1 VKIQDLNGKQIIGV
15 VKHGNMI
22 KLKDILLEMGLM
34 TIKPIMALYDQNPQK
49 VSNIILP
56 GQKNATREDVENELR
71 QASYEEFAQ
80 YRHELGIEVEESA
93 ERPGLW
99 ANIRAKK
106 ERGEAPAKKGTK
118 AFKQAVKAAKDIN
131 KNTK

>member
-1 VKIQDLNGKQIIGV
+1 
-15 VKHGNMI
+15 MI
-22 KLKDILLEMGLM
+22 KLKDILNEMGSM
-34 TIKPIMALYDQNPQK
+34 TIAPILDLYDQNPES
-49 VSNIILP
+49 VSRVLFP
-56 GQKNATREDVENELR
+56 GKKTRSRD
-71 QASYEEFAQ
+71 
-80 YRHELGIEVEESA
+80 ELGIEVEESK